1 MPSSKGPTGINRYGS
16 YATSRTSFDS
26 AAAPVRI
33 RFDSHMDSTKR
44 IPIDQL
50 TVGMF
55 ITGLDQPWYRT
66 PFLLH
71 KWLVSNPDDIVQL
84 KRHGIQVVTID
95 TKRGVDVGA
104 TPTPPP
110 APESQP
116 IQAESASVPAAAA
129 DPVPAEAPSPAAA
142 AASVYQQAM
151 DAVERV
157 FVDIESGQPPKI
169 AALKPV
175 VRDLLKQITEQPEA
189 MMIQFCLDK
198 MRRFDGTLANH
209 GMDVCVLTLILAVEN
224 GCTEPEMEALGLGA
238 LLHDIGFVRLP
249 RNLYRKPSPLTEPEQ
264 VLMRQHPQLAATVL
278 SQAERVPETVT
289 RIIAEHHE
297 FQDGTGF
304 PKVAKA
310 GTVSP
315 LTQLMA
321 LADTYDDLVTTRYGR
336 APLLPHDA
344 IRQLFVLG
352 AKGRYDKT
360 IVEVAIKVLGVYPL
374 GSLIKLNTNECAV
387 VIGLNHEDRLRPKI
401 RIIKGE
407 DGERRQDPVD
417 IDLQNQPADQPT
429 RSILR
434 ALDPDAEHL
443 DLPQYLDLVAGGTSR

>member
-1 MPSSKGPTGINRYGS
+1 M
-16 YATSRTSFDS
+16 A
-26 AAAPVRI
+26 
-33 RFDSHMDSTKR
+33 STKR

-55 ITGLDQPWYRT
+55 IAGLDQPWYKT

-95 TKRGVDVGA
+95 TDRGVDVGA
-104 TPTPPP
+104 APIAVTEAPPSLPEPSP
-110 APESQP
+110 APSDMVE
-116 IQAESASVPAAAA
+116 AATNGHASHAGAAAA
-129 DPVPAEAPSPAAA
+129 VYREAMAAI
-142 AASVYQQAM
+142 
-151 DAVERV
+151 ERV
-157 FVDIESGQPPKI
+157 FTDIEAGQPPKLE
-169 AALKPV
+169 ALKPV
-175 VRDLLKQITEQPEA
+175 VSKLLKQIIEQPEA

-224 GCTEPEMEALGLGA
+224 GCTESEMEALGVGA

-249 RNLYRKPSPLTEPEQ
+249 RNIYRKTSALTEQEQ

-278 SQAERVPETVT
+278 SQADRVPETVT

-304 PKVAKA
+304 PKLVKA
-310 GTVSP
+310 GGISP

-321 LADTYDDLVTTRYGR
+321 LADAYDDLVTTRYGR
-336 APLLPHDA
+336 PPLLPHDA

-360 IVEVAIKVLGVYPL
+360 LVEVAIKVLGVYPL
-374 GSLIKLNTNECAV
+374 GSLIKLNTSECAV
-387 VIGLNHEDRLRPKI
+387 VIGLNHEDRLRPRI
-401 RIIKGE
+401 RIIRRP
-407 DGERRQDPVD
+407 DGEIQNPPIDT
-417 IDLQNQPADQPT
+417 DLQNQPDDQPV

-434 ALDPDAEHL
+434 AMDPRQEQI
-443 DLPQYLDLVAGGTSR
+443 DLPQFLDVAIGGA

>member
-1 MPSSKGPTGINRYGS
+1 M
-16 YATSRTSFDS
+16 A
-26 AAAPVRI
+26 
-33 RFDSHMDSTKR
+33 STKR

-55 ITGLDQPWYRT
+55 IAGLDQPWYKT

-95 TKRGVDVGA
+95 TARGVDVGA
-104 TPTPPP
+104 APIAVTEAPPSLPEPSP
-110 APESQP
+110 APSDMVE
-116 IQAESASVPAAAA
+116 AVTNGHASHAGAAAA
-129 DPVPAEAPSPAAA
+129 VYREAMA
-142 AASVYQQAM
+142 
-151 DAVERV
+151 AVERV
-157 FVDIESGQPPKI
+157 FTDIEAGQPPKL

-175 VRDLLKQITEQPEA
+175 VSKLLKQIIEQPEA

-224 GCTEPEMEALGLGA
+224 GCTESEMEALGVGA

-249 RNLYRKPSPLTEPEQ
+249 RNIYRKTSALTEQEQ

-278 SQAERVPETVT
+278 SQADRVPETVT

-304 PKVAKA
+304 PKLVKA
-310 GTVSP
+310 GGISP

-321 LADTYDDLVTTRYGR
+321 LADAYDDLVTTRYGR
-336 APLLPHDA
+336 PPLLPHDA

-360 IVEVAIKVLGVYPL
+360 LVEVAIKVLGVYPL
-374 GSLIKLNTNECAV
+374 GSLIKLNTSECAV
-387 VIGLNHEDRLRPKI
+387 VIGLNHEDRLRPRI
-401 RIIKGE
+401 RIIRRP
-407 DGERRQDPVD
+407 DGEIQNPPIDT
-417 IDLQNQPADQPT
+417 DLQNQPGDQPV

-434 ALDPDAEHL
+434 AMDPRQEQI
-443 DLPQYLDLVAGGTSR
+443 DLPQFLDVAIGGA

>member
-1 MPSSKGPTGINRYGS
+1 
-16 YATSRTSFDS
+16 
-26 AAAPVRI
+26 
-33 RFDSHMDSTKR
+33 MDSTKR

-55 ITGLDQPWYRT
+55 IAGLDQPWYRT

-71 KWLVSNPDDIVQL
+71 KWLVSNPDDIAQL

-95 TKRGVDVGA
+95 TKRGLDVGA
-104 TPTPPP
+104 APAPTPDSTTEEETP
-110 APESQP
+110 AT
-116 IQAESASVPAAAA
+116 
-129 DPVPAEAPSPAAA
+129 VPAEAAEPVSNGHLSPAAA
-142 AASVYQQAM
+142 SAAVYRQAM
-151 DAVERV
+151 EAVERV
-157 FVDIESGQPPKI
+157 FRDIEAGQPPKI
-169 AALKPV
+169 VALKPV
-175 VRDLLKQITEQPEA
+175 VRDLLKQIIEQPEA

-224 GCTEPEMEALGLGA
+224 GCTESEMEAMGLGA

-249 RNLYRKPSPLTEPEQ
+249 RNLYRKTAALTEQEQ

-278 SQAERVPETVT
+278 SQVDQVPDIVT
-289 RIIAEHHE
+289 QLIAEHHE
-297 FQDGTGF
+297 FQDGNGF
-304 PKVAKA
+304 PKRVKPGA
-310 GTVSP
+310 VSP
-315 LTQLMA
+315 LTQLLA
-321 LADTYDDLVTTRYGR
+321 LADAYDDLVTTRYGR

-360 IVEVAIKVLGVYPL
+360 LVEVAIKVLGVYPL

-387 VIGLNHEDRLRPKI
+387 VIGLNHEDRLRPRI
-401 RIIKGE
+401 RIIKSTTGE
-407 DGERRQDPVD
+407 PQQHPLD
-417 IDLQNQPADQPT
+417 IDLQNQPADQPN

-434 ALDPDAEHL
+434 ALDPATEHI
-443 DLPQYLDLVAGGTSR
+443 DLPQYLDLAVGGAPV

>member
-1 MPSSKGPTGINRYGS
+1 
-16 YATSRTSFDS
+16 
-26 AAAPVRI
+26 
-33 RFDSHMDSTKR
+33 MDSTKR
-44 IPIDQL
+44 ISIDQL

-55 ITGLDQPWYRT
+55 IAGLDQPWYRT

-71 KWLVSNPDDIVQL
+71 KWLVTNPDDIVQL

-95 TKRGVDVGA
+95 TDRGVDVGA
-104 TPTPPP
+104 APIAVTEAPPSLPEPSP
-110 APESQP
+110 APSDMVE
-116 IQAESASVPAAAA
+116 AATNGHASHAGAAAA
-129 DPVPAEAPSPAAA
+129 VYREAMAAI
-142 AASVYQQAM
+142 
-151 DAVERV
+151 ERV
-157 FVDIESGQPPKI
+157 FTDIEAGQPPKLE
-169 AALKPV
+169 ALKPV
-175 VRDLLKQITEQPEA
+175 VSKLLKQIIEQPEA

-224 GCTEPEMEALGLGA
+224 GCTESEMEALGVGA

-249 RNLYRKPSPLTEPEQ
+249 RNIYRKTSALTEQEQ

-278 SQAERVPETVT
+278 SQADRVPETVT

-304 PKVAKA
+304 PKLVKA
-310 GTVSP
+310 GGISP

-321 LADTYDDLVTTRYGR
+321 LADAYDDLVTTRYGR
-336 APLLPHDA
+336 PPLLPHDA

-360 IVEVAIKVLGVYPL
+360 LVEVAIKVLGVYPL
-374 GSLIKLNTNECAV
+374 GSLIKLNTSECAV
-387 VIGLNHEDRLRPKI
+387 VIGLNHEDRLRPRI
-401 RIIKGE
+401 RIIRRP
-407 DGERRQDPVD
+407 DGEIQNPPIDT
-417 IDLQNQPADQPT
+417 DLQNQPDDQPV

-434 ALDPDAEHL
+434 AMDPRQEQI
-443 DLPQYLDLVAGGTSR
+443 DLPQFLDVAIGGA

>member
-1 MPSSKGPTGINRYGS
+1 M
-16 YATSRTSFDS
+16 A
-26 AAAPVRI
+26 
-33 RFDSHMDSTKR
+33 STKR

-55 ITGLDQPWYRT
+55 IAGLDQPWYKT

-95 TKRGVDVGA
+95 TDRGVDVGA
-104 TPTPPP
+104 APIAVTEAPPSLPEPSP
-110 APESQP
+110 APGDMVEV
-116 IQAESASVPAAAA
+116 ATNGHASHAGAAAA
-129 DPVPAEAPSPAAA
+129 VYREAMAAI
-142 AASVYQQAM
+142 
-151 DAVERV
+151 ERV
-157 FVDIESGQPPKI
+157 FTDIEAGQPPKL

-175 VRDLLKQITEQPEA
+175 VSKLLKQIIEQPEA

-224 GCTEPEMEALGLGA
+224 GCTESEMEALGVGA

-249 RNLYRKPSPLTEPEQ
+249 RNIYRKTSALTEQEQ

-278 SQAERVPETVT
+278 SQADRVPETVT

-304 PKVAKA
+304 PKLVKA
-310 GTVSP
+310 GGISP

-321 LADTYDDLVTTRYGR
+321 LADAYDDLVTTRYGR
-336 APLLPHDA
+336 PPLLPHDA

-360 IVEVAIKVLGVYPL
+360 LVEVAIKVLGVYPL
-374 GSLIKLNTNECAV
+374 GSLIKLNTSECAV
-387 VIGLNHEDRLRPKI
+387 VIGLNHEDRLRPRI
-401 RIIKGE
+401 RIIRRP
-407 DGERRQDPVD
+407 DGEIQNPPIDT
-417 IDLQNQPADQPT
+417 DLQNQPGDQPV

-434 ALDPDAEHL
+434 AMDPRQEQI
-443 DLPQYLDLVAGGTSR
+443 DLPQFLDVAIGGA